1 MLAHVTFPAEEA
13 WSTRK
18 YLLPDTAARGVP
30 TTPERRQGL
39 ARADGTRA
47 ANDLSPLPYAF
58 TAHGAAS
65 GVRFAQNGRARHVAG
80 MRSRSARSWTSARS
94 TRGSR
99 RRSSPIRSGEAC
111 RARSRSDRCP
121 ALDSADSVVPRAATG
136 NGRRARRVHIEARA
150 CAPRVVVSVVHP
162 PQQGHFGARG
172 ERVAHRCFRQG
183 KGEAAPY
190 ASMQR
195 AAYTRP
201 LIPHEACNMRMRC
214 ESCKPAI
221 YNMERTRRSRAPPL
235 PTSGG
240 GGGGGSA
247 AIGGGRECR
256 EAGGGTGRARG
267 SEARA
272 ARARRSSSRRRHS
285 MDDVQ
290 HGPRRPHGTTHNGRR
305 KSRAHTTDSHATSKR
320 TPYSTHHTAPHMP
333 SSTLHGMLREARAAV
348 ALRIGQGVF
357 RAGDG
362 AGCRFPIDRG
372 A

>member
-1 MLAHVTFPAEEA
+1 MP
-13 WSTRK
+13 R
-18 YLLPDTAARGVP
+18 PRQ
-30 TTPERRQGL
+30 RRQRCSTCRNGQRQ
-39 ARADGTRA
+39 A
-47 ANDLSPLPYAF
+47 
-58 TAHGAAS
+58 GA
-65 GVRFAQNGRARHVAG
+65 
-80 MRSRSARSWTSARS
+80 
-94 TRGSR
+94 
-99 RRSSPIRSGEAC
+99 
-111 RARSRSDRCP
+111 
-121 ALDSADSVVPRAATG
+121 
-136 NGRRARRVHIEARA
+136 RVHIEARA

-172 ERVAHRCFRQG
+172 EGVAHRCFRRG
-183 KGEAAPY
+183 KE
-190 ASMQR
+190 
-195 AAYTRP
+195 RP
-201 LIPHEACNMRMRC
+201 RRMRRCNGPHTPDHLYPHEACNLRMRC
-214 ESCKPAI
+214 KPCKPAI

-240 GGGGGSA
+240 GGGSGSA

-272 ARARRSSSRRRHS
+272 ARACLSSSRRRHS

-305 KSRAHTTDSHATSKR
+305 KSRAHTTDIHATSKR